1 MTIEERISY
10 INARGRLLDF
20 FMVHM
25 YSNNVEIFNERNDYF
40 LNDMDRMKYFIER
53 FYKYYDDETY
63 DFLVSIPAD
72 ADEYQEYLNDTY
84 VNHYHIHSIK
94 NAIEVIKDYLG
105 LV

>member
-1 MTIEERISY
+1 MTMEERISY

-25 YSNNVEIFNERNDYF
+25 YSNNVEIFNARNDHF
-40 LNDMDRMKYFIER
+40 LNDMERMIYFIDR
-53 FYKYYDDETY
+53 FNKYYDDETY
-63 DFLVSIPAD
+63 DFLVTIPAD

-94 NAIEVIKDYLG
+94 NSIKVIMDYLG